1 MIARKVLISGISL
14 ILVVGV
20 AIGVVAVVIR
30 SSLNKSGHESLSSQ
44 MKLVTRMC
52 NYTDHQTECQQSLSP
67 VAQNSSAG
75 FKDYMK
81 AALLSISDQ
90 AQNAFNMTESL
101 LVEAKNGTRVKR
113 SIEECKDLMK
123 EARGELQNLVSY
135 VDDAELQTMKDR
147 ALEIRIWVGSVTSYA
162 GTCMDVI
169 GDDDPKVSEAMR
181 GPIDNVTAITD
192 NALAIMGEISNIVSM
207 FGVKLNENTI
217 TEKGS
222 NNRRLM
228 GETIEEDVPR
238 NGHPSWMSRV
248 DRKLMAKQ
256 DNGRI
261 KANVVV
267 AQDGS
272 GQFRTINEALRAYPK
287 GNQGRFVIYVKKG
300 VYKETVIINKTMINI
315 YMYGDGPRATIVTG
329 NKGEET
335 TGDKISTS
343 GTFQVYASGFIGR
356 SMGFTNTAG
365 PEARPAV
372 ALRTSGD
379 MIGIYNCRISG
390 YQDTLY
396 MNIGRQ
402 FFRNCVISGHV
413 DYIFGDARVVIQNS
427 LIIVRKS
434 SLKHQNQAFI
444 TAPGQ
449 QTAHECGG
457 TVLHNCRIVPEEA
470 LFPTRFEVRTYLGRP
485 WKTHAKAAF
494 IECTI
499 ADVIRPEGVIAW
511 DGKDFNTQHSF
522 FGEFKNRGPGA
533 NLANRVKWPKGG
545 FTGEMDRN
553 TAAKFTVD
561 SMLLPDTWLKMATIP
576 YLPSFAQAL

>member
-1 MIARKVLISGISL
+1 
-14 ILVVGV
+14 
-20 AIGVVAVVIR
+20 
-30 SSLNKSGHESLSSQ
+30 
-44 MKLVTRMC
+44 MKLVIQMC
-52 NYTDHQTECQQSLSP
+52 NYTDHHTECQQSLSP

-75 FKDYMK
+75 VKDYMK

-90 AQNAFNMTESL
+90 AQNSLNMTESL
-101 LVEAKNGTRVKR
+101 LVEAKDGTRIKR
-113 SIEECKDLMK
+113 SIEECNDLMK
-123 EARGELQNLVSY
+123 EARDELQALVSY
-135 VDDAELQTMKDR
+135 VNDVELETMNDR
-147 ALEIRIWVGSVTSYA
+147 ALELRIWIGSVNSYA

-169 GDDDPKVSEAMR
+169 GDDDR
-181 GPIDNVTAITD
+181 
-192 NALAIMGEISNIVSM
+192 
-207 FGVKLNENTI
+207 KLNENAV
-217 TEKGS
+217 TENGS
-222 NNRRLM
+222 NSRRLM
-228 GETIEEDVPR
+228 GEILEEDIPKDEY
-238 NGHPSWMSRV
+238 PSWMSRA

-261 KANVVV
+261 MPNVIV

-287 GNQGRFVIYVKKG
+287 GNQGRFVIYVKQG
-300 VYKETVIINKTMINI
+300 VYKETVIIDKTMVNI
-315 YMYGDGPRATIVTG
+315 YMYGDGPRATVVTG
-329 NKGEET
+329 NKGEAN

-356 SMGFTNTAG
+356 SMGFTNGAG

-379 MIGIYNCRISG
+379 MIGIFNCRISG

-413 DYIFGDARVVIQNS
+413 DCIFGDARVVIQNS

-434 SLKHQNQAFI
+434 SMKNQNQAFI

-449 QTAHECGG
+449 QTGHEVGA

-470 LFPTRFEVRTYLGRP
+470 LFPTRFAVRTYLGRP
-485 WKTHAKAAF
+485 WKTYARAAF

-499 ADVIRPEGVIAW
+499 ADFIRPEGVIAW
-511 DGKDFNTQHSF
+511 DGNDFNTQHSF

-533 NLANRVKWPKGG
+533 NIANRVKWPKGG
-545 FTGEMDRN
+545 FTGEMDGN

-576 YLPSFAQAL
+576 YLPSFAHA

>member
-1 MIARKVLISGISL
+1 MVAKKVLISGISL

-20 AIGVVAVVIR
+20 AIGAVAVVIH
-30 SSLNKSGHESLSSQ
+30 NNAKKSGNESLSAQ
-44 MKLVTRMC
+44 MKFVTQMC
-52 NYTDHQTECQQSLSP
+52 NYTDHQTECQQALSP
-67 VAQNSSAG
+67 VAQNSSAN

-81 AALLSISDQ
+81 AALLAVSDE
-90 AQNAFNMTESL
+90 AKKSFNMTESL
-101 LVEAKNGTRVKR
+101 LVDAKNGTRVKK

-123 EARGELQNLVSY
+123 GALAELQAMVSY
-135 VDDAELQTMKDR
+135 VGDAELHTMKDR
-147 ALEIRIWVGSVTSYA
+147 VLELKIWIGSVISYA

-169 GDDDPKVSEAMR
+169 GDDDPKVLETLK
-181 GPIDNVTAITD
+181 GPMYNTTAITD
-192 NALAIMGEISNIVSM
+192 NALAIVGEISSILGM
-207 FGVKLNENTI
+207 FGVKLNENAI
-217 TEKGS
+217 TGNS
-222 NNRRLM
+222 GTSRRLL
-228 GETIEEDVPR
+228 GETLEEDIPKD
-238 NGHPSWMSRV
+238 GYPSWMSHG
-248 DRKLMAKQ
+248 DRKLMALQ

-261 KANVVV
+261 RPNVVV

-272 GQFRTINEALRAYPK
+272 GQYRTINDALKAYPK
-287 GNQGRFVIYVKKG
+287 GNNGRFVIYVKKG
-300 VYKETVIINKTMINI
+300 VYKETVNIDKTMANI
-315 YMYGDGPRATIVTG
+315 YMYGDGPRATIITG
-329 NKGEET
+329 NKGEAT

-343 GTFQVYASGFIGR
+343 GSFQVYANGFIGR

-379 MIGIYNCRISG
+379 MIAIFNCRISG

-434 SLKHQNQAFI
+434 SLKNQNQAFI

-449 QTAHECGG
+449 QTAHEVGA
-457 TVLHNCRIVPEEA
+457 TVLHNCRIVPEQA
-470 LFPTRFEVRTYLGRP
+470 LAPTRFEVRTYLGRP
-485 WKTHAKAAF
+485 WKTYARAAF
-494 IECTI
+494 MECTI
-499 ADVIRPEGVIAW
+499 GDFIRPEGVIAW
-511 DGKDFNTQHSF
+511 DGKDFNTEHSF

-533 NLANRVKWPKGG
+533 NLSKRVKWAKGG

-553 TAAKFTVD
+553 TAAKFTVN
-561 SMLLPDTWLKMATIP
+561 SMLTPDTWLKSATVP
-576 YLPSFAQAL
+576 YLPAFASA

>member
-1 MIARKVLISGISL
+1 MVAKKVLISGISF

-20 AIGVVAVVIR
+20 AIGVVAVVIH
-30 SSLNKSGHESLSSQ
+30 NNAKKPGHESLSAQ
-44 MKLVTRMC
+44 MKLVNQMC
-52 NYTDHQTECQQSLSP
+52 DYTDHRAECQRSLSP

-81 AALLSISDQ
+81 AALLSISAE
-90 AQNAFNMTESL
+90 AQKSFNMTESL
-101 LVEAKNGTRVKR
+101 LIDAKNGTRVKK

-123 EARGELQNLVSY
+123 EAREELQALVSL
-135 VDDAELQTMKDR
+135 VGDAELHTMTDR
-147 ALEIRIWVGSVTSYA
+147 ALELKIWIGSVNSYA
-162 GTCMDVI
+162 GTCRDVI
-169 GDDDPKVSEAMR
+169 GDDDPKVSEAMK
-181 GPIDNVTAITD
+181 GPIDDITAITD
-192 NALAIMGEISNIVSM
+192 NALAIMGQISNILGW
-207 FGVKLNENTI
+207 FGVKLNEKEI
-217 TEKGS
+217 IEQAS
-222 NNRRLM
+222 NSRRLM
-228 GETIEEDVPR
+228 GETLEADIPKD
-238 NGHPSWMSRV
+238 GYPSWMPSA

-261 KANVVV
+261 APNVVV

-272 GQFRTINEALRAYPK
+272 GQYKTINEALMAYPK

-300 VYKETVIINKTMINI
+300 VYKETVIINKKMPNI
-315 YMYGDGPRATIVTG
+315 YMYGDGPRATIIIG
-329 NKGEET
+329 DKGEAN

-343 GTFQVYASGFIGR
+343 GTFQVYANGFIGR

-379 MIGIYNCRISG
+379 MIGIFNCRISG

-402 FFRNCVISGHV
+402 FYRNCVISGHV

-434 SLKHQNQAFI
+434 SLPHQNQAFI

-449 QTAHECGG
+449 QTAHEVGA

-485 WKTHAKAAF
+485 WKTYARAAF
-494 IECTI
+494 MECTM
-499 ADVIRPEGVIAW
+499 ADFIRPEGVIAW
-511 DGKDFNTQHSF
+511 DGKDFNTEHAF
-522 FGEFKNRGPGA
+522 FGEFKNKGPGA
-533 NLANRVKWPKGG
+533 NLANRVKWVKGG
-545 FTGEMDRN
+545 FTGEMDGN

-561 SMLLPDTWLKMATIP
+561 SMLLPDTWLKQATIP
-576 YLPSFAQAL
+576 YFPGFERA